1 MVVFRHLVG
10 TPHRIALFNQIDKL
24 FDEHVLLGTG
34 ISSKEMLRQVVF
46 GHNARLSVDFAAI
59 GPWHIAPLLIWST
72 T

>member
-34 ISSKEMLRQVVF
+34 IASKEMLRQAVF
-46 GHNARLSVDFAAI
+46 HHKNDF
-59 GPWHIAPLLIWST
+59 PLTSP
-72 T
+72 

>member
-1 MVVFRHLVG
+1 MPDSIFQDLMVVFRHLVG

-46 GHNARLSVDFAAI
+46 GRK
-59 GPWHIAPLLIWST
+59 T
-72 T
+72 